1 MSAEEAAVFMI
12 RPVLLAGAAA
22 AGLFVLSFGSNAQG
36 DKPGEAPADGKPRCE
51 FHVQADLLNVRS
63 GPGTA
68 HKVVARLRK
77 DAQTGGHGETKD
89 GFRKLADDR
98 WVAAEFL
105 KPDSRNTCQ

>member
-1 MSAEEAAVFMI
+1 MFMI
-12 RPVLLAGAAA
+12 RPVLLVGAAA
-22 AGLFVLSFGSNAQG
+22 AGLFVLSFGSGAS
-36 DKPGEAPADGKPRCE
+36 DKPGEQPADGKPRCE

-63 GPGTA
+63 GPGTE

-77 DAQTGGHGETKD
+77 DAVTGGQGETKD

-98 WVAAEFL
+98 WVAAEFV